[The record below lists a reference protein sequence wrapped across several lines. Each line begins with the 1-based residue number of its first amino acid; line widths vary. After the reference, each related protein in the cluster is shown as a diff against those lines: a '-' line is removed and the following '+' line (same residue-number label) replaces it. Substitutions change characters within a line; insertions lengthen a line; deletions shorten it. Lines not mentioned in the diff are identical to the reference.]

1 MKGENGMSSNV
12 MNIEIVDRD
21 YNGELTYLYES
32 DCPNIIKKVNDIH
45 GEITD
50 EELRNAIDVLI
61 NVFAKQHIFK
71 MVVNIDEREKSL
83 ESAKE
88 MTLEDIEEALG
99 YKVKIVSK

>member
-1 MKGENGMSSNV
+1 MSSNF
-12 MNIEIVDRD
+12 MNIEIVNGD
-21 YNGELTYLYES
+21 YDGELTYLYES

-61 NVFAKQHIFK
+61 NAFAKQHIFK
-71 MVVNIDEREKSL
+71 MVVNIDEMEKSL

-88 MTLEDIEEALG
+88 MTLEEVEKELG
-99 YKVKIVSK
+99 YKVKIVNE